1 MRVMV
6 DFANAAFVL
15 AVSMQCGDYS
25 QSNGQEDTL
34 NLQSEAIRWLVRL
47 SCIVT
52 QLTLERL
59 SKVVYLAQGQSEL
72 QLPANFGKKSTII
85 GQRSLY
91 IALNQFKS
99 LLIPRRRYYIRKS
112 T

>member
-34 NLQSEAIRWLVRL
+34 NLQSEAIRCLVRL

-52 QLTLERL
+52 RLTLGPL
-59 SKVVYLAQGQSEL
+59 GCSKNTSAW
-72 QLPANFGKKSTII
+72 K
-85 GQRSLY
+85 R
-91 IALNQFKS
+91 
-99 LLIPRRRYYIRKS
+99 
-112 T
+112 